1 MRVCVCVCCGAR
13 LGVDADGHGVADEEG
28 LGLDER
34 GVGGGERGVGGRRH
48 AAAVAAGGREV
59 VAEAAVA
66 AVADADGGGAVG
78 HGAAAAADIGGGQ
91 GDRVH
96 LVQRVEGGRLEFERR
111 GAAGWLVGVGGGG
124 GGGRVR
130 VEREAGG
137 GGWRVG
143 GGDRVPGNQSARSLL
158 VEREQFQEA
167 FCLLVTSSFF
177 HLFTIVVYIMFF

>member
-1 MRVCVCVCCGAR
+1 MCVCCGAR

-59 VAEAAVA
+59 VAVAAVA

-96 LVQRVEGGRLEFERR
+96 LVQRVEGGGLEFERR
-111 GAAGWLVGVGGGG
+111 GAAGWLVGVGGG

-143 GGDRVPGNQSARSLL
+143 GGDRVPGNQSRRSLL
-158 VEREQFQEA
+158 VEREHFQEA

>member
-1 MRVCVCVCCGAR
+1 VCVCCGAR

-66 AVADADGGGAVG
+66 DADGGAVG
-78 HGAAAAADIGGGQ
+78 QGAAAASGGGQ

-111 GAAGWLVGVGGGG
+111 RAAGWLVGVGGG

-143 GGDRVPGNQSARSLL
+143 GGDRVPGVMSKENTPYNLYVIL
-158 VEREQFQEA
+158 V
-167 FCLLVTSSFF
+167 LVYVSFPF
-177 HLFTIVVYIMFF
+177 SFMYVLTEL